1 MGTGSKIPVFQQ
13 YTKRLVYRMPH
24 KRDCENAKIIVPLQ
38 RGYLNITKRENLF
51 VINFIKGKDYE

>member
-24 KRDCENAKIIVPLQ
+24 KRDCETAKNVVPLQ
-38 RGYLNITKRENLF
+38 CDKNHIEERDLF
-51 VINFIKGKDYE
+51 VINFIKW

>member
-24 KRDCENAKIIVPLQ
+24 KRDCEIKKKVVPLH

-51 VINFIKGKDYE
+51 VINFIKW